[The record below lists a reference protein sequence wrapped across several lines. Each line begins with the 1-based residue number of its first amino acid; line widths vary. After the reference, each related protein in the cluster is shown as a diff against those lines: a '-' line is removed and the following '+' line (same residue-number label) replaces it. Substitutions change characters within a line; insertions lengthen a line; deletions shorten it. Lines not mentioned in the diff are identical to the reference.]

1 MNDESLMPERDEIWA
16 KHDGLT
22 PALAAEM
29 LAFAGKME
37 MERNKASTQHDLAC
51 IVLGIT
57 TEHDDGGETLLD
69 AVRALLKDRN
79 EWKEEAEL
87 REKKVDVWE
96 REVDLLR
103 EQLKEDERCLEN
115 NIEIFVD
122 LKETINKAEDQLASE
137 RALADQLAAIIQL
150 DRDGWGG
157 MLTEP
162 RCSCEDCEY
171 LRVLDAA
178 LDAWKEARK

>member
-1 MNDESLMPERDEIWA
+1 MNYLDRQTQYAI
-16 KHDGLT
+16 
-22 PALAAEM
+22 
-29 LAFAGKME
+29 
-37 MERNKASTQHDLAC
+37 NQHDLSCVA
-51 IVLGIT
+51 LGIT

-87 REKKVDVWE
+87 REKKVDVWW
-96 REVDLLR
+96 REVVLLR
-103 EQLKEDERCLEN
+103 GRLKEDEKALEN
-115 NIEIFVD
+115 NIETFVD

-137 RALADQLAAIIQL
+137 RALADQLAAIIQQ

-157 MLTEP
+157 MLTDTG
-162 RCSCEDCEY
+162 CSCEDCEY

-178 LDAWKEARK
+178 LDTWRDARK